1 MVVPYDQR
9 GLWFCGEYRSE
20 PWDSINPYIIKL
32 TCCRDIVSKKKY
44 IDLKLDILRLLQ
56 LGVVDVRT
64 AAVLRYNVT
73 AENSVRYLEE
83 ASCVMNI
90 LINVLNQP
98 SGILF
103 NKGDQVSKS

>member
-1 MVVPYDQR
+1 MYMYYTAVPTTATEYCKGRTMVVPYDQR

-83 ASCVMNI
+83 ASCGK
-90 LINVLNQP
+90 L
-98 SGILF
+98 
-103 NKGDQVSKS
+103 